1 MHIYNTT
8 FGVDPAVETEF
19 IDWLR
24 AEFIPESTADGEYFS
39 TPELMRVVS
48 SDPTVN
54 SLALHMRARELDD
67 IDKWYAD
74 NKVQTVTTASEAEGE
89 SNPYFSH
96 FPAFGLPAEVT
107 DCHVM
112 TF

>member
-24 AEFIPESTADGEYFS
+24 AEFIPESTADGESFS

-48 SDPTVN
+48 SDPAVN

-74 NKVQTVTTASEAEGE
+74 HGARLFDLIQKRWNGHVVFFSTT
-89 SNPYFSH
+89 
-96 FPAFGLPAEVT
+96 LTLV
-107 DCHVM
+107 
-112 TF
+112 